1 MENEITIKEYLT
13 KKGIDFK
20 EANGELITACLF
32 NGCDDDS
39 RGEERH
45 LYFDAETGQHHCKKC
60 GASGNLVTLIKHFG
74 DNIRPAQIKK
84 QVEITK
90 PQNKGLDPS
99 IVENCHNAIPDHIR
113 KYLNDRGITNEIIEK
128 KKLGWGRFYGKNWIT
143 IPIANIDGEYIFF
156 KLRKDPNDKTI
167 GAKYKVFPTGNQA
180 EIYGRD
186 NLTESGKDLVIC
198 EGEFDCMILEKFDI
212 PAITSTAG
220 AETFKK
226 KWLSELDGFSF
237 IHVALDKD
245 EAGMKGSDKLITL
258 LGDNLSRTDICRIIF
273 PKRMTDGKDISDYF
287 NRHNGNRE
295 ELLEELSQLTYINSL
310 KKYPESE
317 EKKKERFIKLTPNTK
332 IEIEEWKN
340 ILSDNFPDLAFAA
353 EAGLSTIGQLLID
366 DIKNP
371 FALVYVDVP
380 SSGKTITLNFFSTIK
395 ELIYT
400 TDNFTPAAFVS
411 HAANRNEKKLA
422 EIDLLPKIQYRAMMV
437 RDLAPIFAKR
447 EEDAQAM
454 LGILI
459 RVLDGEGYES
469 DSGLHG
475 KRGYSG
481 DYLFML
487 LAASTPI
494 RPRIWKIMGNLGSRL
509 FFLNINGK
517 EKNETELAN
526 QLVTSCGDKE
536 LMCREATE
544 ELIKT
549 LWSKYPEGVH
559 WDKEK
564 DDQRLREIIARLAG
578 ILAKLRSPMNIEEE
592 YSNGKKYTHHQSD
605 PEMPDRLNQLLYNF
619 ARGHA
624 LVCGRENIDAED
636 IKATMRV
643 ALDSAPPNRAK
654 IFKHLIYSDG
664 QLNTNEVMQIIDC
677 SRPIALRLMKELVIL
692 KIVDIEGNPEDD
704 SEPAEGRPRQK
715 VIFKE
720 KYAWFSSEECKKLA
734 NHTNTA

>member
-1 MENEITIKEYLT
+1 MENEITIKDYLNR
-13 KKGIDFK
+13 KSVEFK
-20 EANGELITACLF
+20 EANNELITACLF
-32 NGCDDDS
+32 NDCDKDS
-39 RGEERH
+39 GNNERH
-45 LYFDAETGQHHCKKC
+45 LYFNAETGQYHCKKC

-74 DNIRPAQIKK
+74 DDIKPAQIKT
-84 QVEITK
+84 QVKITK
-90 PQNKGLDPS
+90 PQNKKLDPS
-99 IVENCHNAIPDHIR
+99 IMENCHNAIPDHIR
-113 KYLNDRGITNEIIEK
+113 KYLNDRGIIDKIIEK
-128 KKLGWGRFYGKNWIT
+128 KELGWGRFYGKNWIT
-143 IPIANIDGEYIFF
+143 IPVTNDTGQYLFL
-156 KLRKDPNDKTI
+156 KLRRDPTDKTNKD
-167 GAKYKVFPTGNQA
+167 KYKVFPAGSKA

-186 NLTESGKDLVIC
+186 NLEKPSTHLMIC
-198 EGEFDCMILEKFDI
+198 EGEFDCMMLEKFGI
-212 PAITSTAG
+212 PAVTSTAG

-226 KWLSELDGFSF
+226 EWVEELQNYEF
-237 IHVALDKD
+237 IYVALDKD
-245 EAGMKGSDKLITL
+245 EAGMRGGDKLIKL
-258 LGDNLSRTDICRIIF
+258 LSENLSCAYIF
-273 PKRMTDGKDISDYF
+273 RVTFPERMTDGKDISDYF
-287 NRHNGNRE
+287 NQYGGSAD
-295 ELLEELSQLTYINSL
+295 ELLEELSQSVAYVNKFEEKETEV
-310 KKYPESE
+310 K

-332 IEIEEWKN
+332 IEIDEWKS

-353 EAGLSTIGQLLID
+353 EAGLSTVGQLLIY

-411 HAANRNEKKLA
+411 HAANRSEKKLA

-447 EEDAQAM
+447 EEDVQAM

-475 KRGYSG
+475 KRGYIG

-517 EKNETELAN
+517 EKDETELAN

-549 LWSKYPEGVH
+549 L
-559 WDKEK
+559 
-564 DDQRLREIIARLAG
+564 
-578 ILAKLRSPMNIEEE
+578 
-592 YSNGKKYTHHQSD
+592 
-605 PEMPDRLNQLLYNF
+605 
-619 ARGHA
+619 
-624 LVCGRENIDAED
+624 
-636 IKATMRV
+636 
-643 ALDSAPPNRAK
+643 
-654 IFKHLIYSDG
+654 
-664 QLNTNEVMQIIDC
+664 
-677 SRPIALRLMKELVIL
+677 
-692 KIVDIEGNPEDD
+692 
-704 SEPAEGRPRQK
+704 
-715 VIFKE
+715 
-720 KYAWFSSEECKKLA
+720 
-734 NHTNTA
+734 